1 MAKKKIPSQPA
12 ALTTYTARAKDLKI
26 LGQVEAANDKE
37 ALKKARKQYGAATV
51 ERRESGTGNAPLAAP
66 EAAAAGPG
74 DAKATTRKKGKS
86 GHATAPPATPATTA
100 TPAEANGTPTA
111 IPRRRAG
118 QSGAKSQKL
127 SALDAA
133 AQVLQEAGTPLSCQ
147 EMITAMAEKGYWSSP
162 QGRTPS
168 ATLYSAILRE
178 LKTKGAAARFRK
190 TDRGRFAHAPSA

>member
-1 MAKKKIPSQPA
+1 MAKKPSQPE
-12 ALTTYTARAKDLKI
+12 ALVTYTARAKDLKI
-26 LGQVEAANDKE
+26 LGHVEAANDKE
-37 ALKKARKQYGAATV
+37 ALQKARKQYGAATV
-51 ERRESGTGNAPLAAP
+51 ERRETAAGNEALSAP
-66 EAAAAGPG
+66 EAPAAKAG

-86 GHATAPPATPATTA
+86 GHVTAPPAATA
-100 TPAEANGTPTA
+100 TPAEANGTPSAT
-111 IPRRRAG
+111 PRRRAG

-162 QGRTPS
+162 TGRTPS

-178 LKTKGAAARFRK
+178 LKTKGAASRFRK
-190 TDRGRFAHAPSA
+190 TDRGRFAHNPTA

>member
-1 MAKKKIPSQPA
+1 MAKKKPSQPE
-12 ALTTYTARAKDLKI
+12 ALVTYTARAKDLKI
-26 LGQVEAANDKE
+26 LGHVEAANDKE
-37 ALKKARKQYGAATV
+37 ALQKARKQYGAATV
-51 ERRESGTGNAPLAAP
+51 ERRETAAGNDAPAAP
-66 EAAAAGPG
+66 AAAAAEAG
-74 DAKATTRKKGKS
+74 DAKATTRKKGKA
-86 GHATAPPATPATTA
+86 GHTTAPPATPATTA
-100 TPAEANGTPTA
+100 TPAEANGTPSAT
-111 IPRRRAG
+111 PRRRAG

-190 TDRGRFAHAPSA
+190 TDRGRFAHNPTA

>member
-1 MAKKKIPSQPA
+1 MAKKKPSQPA
-12 ALTTYTARAKDLKI
+12 ALVTYTARAKDLKI
-26 LGQVEAANDKE
+26 LGHVEAADDKE

-51 ERRESGTGNAPLAAP
+51 ERRET
-66 EAAAAGPG
+66 AAANHALSASEAPAAGAA
-74 DAKATTRKKGKS
+74 DAKATTRTKGKR
-86 GHATAPPATPATTA
+86 GTPATPA

-111 IPRRRAG
+111 TPRRRAG
-118 QSGAKSQKL
+118 RSGAKPPKL

-133 AQVLQEAGTPLSCQ
+133 AQVLEEAGTPLSCQ

-162 QGRTPS
+162 RGRTPA

-190 TDRGRFAHAPSA
+190 TDRGRFAHNPTA

>member
-1 MAKKKIPSQPA
+1 MAKKKPSQPE
-12 ALTTYTARAKDLKI
+12 ALVTYTARAKDLKI
-26 LGQVEAANDKE
+26 LGHVEAADDKE

-51 ERRESGTGNAPLAAP
+51 ERRETAAGNDALSAP
-66 EAAAAGPG
+66 EAPAAGVA
-74 DAKATTRKKGKS
+74 DTKATTRKKGKS

-100 TPAEANGTPTA
+100 TPAEANGTPSAT
-111 IPRRRAG
+111 PRRRAG
-118 QSGAKSQKL
+118 QSGAKSQKR

-162 QGRTPS
+162 TGRTPA

-178 LKTKGAAARFRK
+178 LKTKGAASRFRK
-190 TDRGRFAHAPSA
+190 TDRGRFERAPAA

>member
-1 MAKKKIPSQPA
+1 M
-12 ALTTYTARAKDLKI
+12 
-26 LGQVEAANDKE
+26 
-37 ALKKARKQYGAATV
+37 ARKQFGAATV
-51 ERRESGTGNAPLAAP
+51 ERRETAAGNDALSTP
-66 EAAAAGPG
+66 EAPATAVA
-74 DAKATTRKKGKS
+74 DIKTTTRKKGKS
-86 GHATAPPATPATTA
+86 GHATTPATTA
-100 TPAEANGTPTA
+100 TPAEANGTPSAT
-111 IPRRRAG
+111 PRRRAG
-118 QSGAKSQKL
+118 RSEAKSQKR

-190 TDRGRFAHAPSA
+190 TDRGRFAHNPTA

>member
-1 MAKKKIPSQPA
+1 MAKKKIPSQPE

-26 LGQVEAANDKE
+26 LGHVEAANDQE
-37 ALKKARKQYGAATV
+37 ALKKARKQYDAATV
-51 ERRESGTGNAPLAAP
+51 ERRETAAANHALAAS
-66 EAAAAGPG
+66 EAPAAGAA
-74 DAKATTRKKGKS
+74 DAKATTRTKGKR
-86 GHATAPPATPATTA
+86 GHAAAPPATPATTA

-111 IPRRRAG
+111 TPRRRAG
-118 QSGAKSQKL
+118 RSGATPPKL

-133 AQVLQEAGTPLSCQ
+133 AQVLQEVGTPLSCQ

-162 QGRTPS
+162 KGRTPA

-190 TDRGRFAHAPSA
+190 TDRGRFAHNPTA